1 MPNNIKS
8 YQYNGI
14 PIYIFILTL
23 KNASPWRQQLVRGNI
38 ARNPNI
44 NLLYAIDGNDIPKM
58 TNYIT
63 SNKISFVDHKRWK
76 SARGK
81 TLGTMGRWLST
92 IQVAKLS
99 FDTNSHIIV
108 LEDDL
113 ELPNNF
119 DFQFDRYLNN
129 NRKIVR
135 FGVWGDGYHFS
146 PRASK
151 FFLNSIYNNPIYQAD
166 DVYIQCLP
174 NRHLDILSRKVHGY
188 QKKNNIKK
196 IDKSTIL
203 DRSQIFRLN
212 YFRKET
218 DPKPLLTTKKYR
230 RLINDLNRESS
241 ITRFF

>member
-8 YQYNGI
+8 YKYKGI

-38 ARNPNI
+38 TRNPNI
-44 NLLYAIDGNDIPKM
+44 NLLYAIDGNDISKM

-63 SNKISFVDHKRWK
+63 SNKISFVDPKRWK

-81 TLGTMGRWLST
+81 SLGTIGRWLST

-113 ELPNNF
+113 ELPTNF
-119 DFQFDRYLNN
+119 DFQFHRYLNN

-135 FGVWGDGYHFS
+135 LGVWGDGYHFS

-151 FFLNSIYNNPIYQAD
+151 FFLNSIYNNPINIAD
-166 DVYIQCLP
+166 DVFIKRHP
-174 NRHLDILSRKVHGY
+174 NTHLDILSRNVYGY

-196 IDKSTIL
+196 KDKSTIS

-212 YFRKET
+212 YLRKER

-230 RLINDLNRESS
+230 RLINDLNRK
-241 ITRFF
+241 I

>member
-1 MPNNIKS
+1 MPKNIKS

-23 KNASPWRQQLVRGNI
+23 KNATHWRQQLVRGNI

-44 NLLYAIDGNDIPKM
+44 NRLYAIDGNDIPKM
-58 TNYIT
+58 THYIT
-63 SNKISFVDHKRWK
+63 SNKISFDNHKRWNRG
-76 SARGK
+76 RGK
-81 TLGTMGRWLST
+81 SLGTIGRWLST

-113 ELPNNF
+113 ELPTNF
-119 DFQFDRYLNN
+119 DFQFHRYLNN

-135 FGVWGDGYHFS
+135 LGQWGDGYHFS

-151 FFLNSIYNNPIYQAD
+151 FFLNNIYNNPINIAD
-166 DVYIQCLP
+166 DVFIQRHP
-174 NRHLDILSRKVHGY
+174 NTHLDILSRKVHGY
-188 QKKNNIKK
+188 QKKNNIKNK
-196 IDKSTIL
+196 DQSTIL

-212 YFRKET
+212 YLRKDT

-230 RLINDLNRESS
+230 RLVNNLNRK
-241 ITRFF
+241 I

>member
-1 MPNNIKS
+1 MHNNIKY

-44 NLLYAIDGNDIPKM
+44 NLLYAIDGNDISKM
-58 TNYIT
+58 TKYIT
-63 SNKISFVDHKRWK
+63 SNMISFVDHKRWRGR
-76 SARGK
+76 RGK
-81 TLGTMGRWLST
+81 SLGIMGRWLST

-135 FGVWGDGYHFS
+135 LGEWGDGYHFS

-151 FFLNSIYNNPIYQAD
+151 IFLKSIYNNPIYQAD
-166 DVYIQCLP
+166 DNYIKSLP
-174 NRHLDILSRKVHGY
+174 NRHVDILSRNKYGY

-196 IDKSTIL
+196 KDKSTIS

-212 YFRKET
+212 YFREET
-218 DPKPLLTTKKYR
+218 DPNPLLTTKKYR
-230 RLINDLNRESS
+230 RLINDLNRK
-241 ITRFF
+241 I